1 MAMMARMRSLAPAFI
16 ISVGVLFVLFMV
28 ISDSNV
34 MEALG
39 GRTNNVGSVNGSEI
53 TYQEF
58 QAAMDQQRELRK
70 QSGQEIDEGMIE
82 QFRDQVWDY
91 VVTQRLI
98 EEQVNKLKIEVSDE
112 EIKDIILGEDPPAFL
127 KQSFID
133 SAGNFNRELYE
144 NALFDPR
151 NAQAL
156 VGAEESVRQYR
167 LNEKLQSMIL
177 ASANVTE
184 DEVLRKFKDQNVY
197 INDAEYVL
205 VSTALIPDSTVQ
217 VTDDDIRRYYE
228 DNIESYKV
236 KEQRKVDFV
245 LFDNQP
251 SRKDSDLVFN
261 DLQYIKSNFE
271 KEDTADFQY
280 YVDIYSTV
288 PYSKDTLALSA
299 FSSNAADSI
308 VNAKVGD
315 VIGPVL
321 AQDGAVLYHLLGV
334 IKNDEE
340 FARASHILINQSSED
355 SNLVE
360 ANRIYDEL
368 IAGADFEQ
376 MAISESGDPG
386 SGARGGDLGWFG
398 KGAMVK
404 EFENAV
410 FNGKIGEVQKPVKSS
425 FGYHIIKVTD
435 RSNKKFIVEKIVNP
449 IKQSATTKDER
460 FNSARDF
467 AFLADKN
474 GFDKEADLVG
484 YKIQQSGLFSADA
497 NSIPGIGIN
506 KRLVEF
512 AFDNSLNS
520 VSEVYK
526 VQQGFIVSKISEINK
541 GGIKPFEE
549 VKDQIKPSAARENK
563 FEKVKILAEDVRTKV
578 KDDLKTVKQVDD
590 RLSVKNTGRFN
601 VESSIPG
608 IGKNYAF
615 IETAFHLEPG
625 VISEPVKGTTG
636 YYLLKVISVSP
647 FDSSAYSLQSSTLR
661 NNILQEKR
669 QYIIA
674 QWLNDLKAKADIVDN
689 RYLFYGY

>member
-1 MAMMARMRSLAPAFI
+1 MAKMRSLAPVFI
-16 ISVGVLFVLFMV
+16 ITVGVLFVLFMV

-34 MEALG
+34 LEALG
-39 GRTNNVGSVNGSEI
+39 GRTNNIGSVNGSEI

-58 QAAMDQQRELRK
+58 QAALDQQRELSR
-70 QSGQEIDEGMIE
+70 QSGQEIDEDMIE

-91 VVTQRLI
+91 VITQRLI
-98 EEQVNKLKIEVSDE
+98 EEQVNTLKIEVSDE
-112 EIKDIILGEDPPAFL
+112 EVKEIILGEDPPAFL

-156 VGAEESVRQYR
+156 IGAEESVRQYR

-184 DEVLRKFKDQNVY
+184 DEVLRRFNDQNKYV
-197 INDAEYVL
+197 NDAEYVL
-205 VSTALIPDSTVQ
+205 VSTALIPDSLVQ

-236 KEQRKVDFV
+236 KEQRKLDFV

-251 SRKDSDLVFN
+251 SKKDSNIVIK
-261 DLQYIKSNFE
+261 DLQYVKSNFE
-271 KEDTADFQY
+271 EEDTSDFQY
-280 YVDIYSTV
+280 YVDIYSTI
-288 PYSKDTLALSA
+288 PYSKDTLALSS

-321 AQDGAVLYHLLGV
+321 TPEGAALYHLLGV
-334 IKNDEE
+334 VKTDEE
-340 FARASHILINQSSED
+340 IVRASHILINQSSED

-360 ANRIYDEL
+360 ANLIYDEL
-368 IAGADFEQ
+368 IAGADFNQ
-376 MAISESGDPG
+376 MAINESGDPG
-386 SGARGGDLGWFG
+386 SGAKGGDLGWFG

-410 FNGKIGEVQKPVKSS
+410 FSGRIGEVQKPVKSS
-425 FGYHIIKVTD
+425 FGYHIIKVMG
-435 RSNKKFIVEKIVNP
+435 RSSNKYVVEKIVNP
-449 IKQSATTKDER
+449 IKQSATTMDER
-460 FNSARDF
+460 FNSAQDF

-474 GFDKEADLVG
+474 GFDKEANLLD
-484 YKIQQSGLFSADA
+484 YSIQQSGLFSADA

-506 KRLVEF
+506 KRLVQF

-526 VQQGFIVSKISEINK
+526 VQQGFIVSQISEIIK
-541 GGIKPFEE
+541 GGIKPIEE
-549 VKDQIKPSAARENK
+549 VKDQIRPNALREK
-563 FEKVKILAEDVRTKV
+563 KLEKVKILTEELRSKINN
-578 KDDLKTVKQVDD
+578 DLKSINQLDD
-590 RLSVKNTGRFN
+590 RISIKKTGRFN
-601 VESSIPG
+601 LETSIPG
-608 IGKNYAF
+608 LGKNYTF
-615 IETAFHLEPG
+615 IENAFHLEPDK
-625 VISEPVKGTTG
+625 ISEPIKGLNG
-636 YYLLKVISVSP
+636 YYLIKIASISP

-669 QYIIA
+669 QYIIG
-674 QWLNDLKAKADIVDN
+674 QWLNDLKSKADIVDN